1 MEAVA
6 WRYRYPNES
15 KWQLTLDR
23 KQAHDKTGEAQP
35 LYASPVVPTPEGEA
49 WRVVPVEPTEAMIK
63 AGETAAWDDSNTMP
77 AIRAMRKAYAAMLE
91 ASPVVPVGVREEQ
104 RQRVAEIVEAAI
116 ERHAPTKGICHTLDD
131 ADAILAA
138 LGTTDQGSRSK
149 ASVPTEVGQA
159 AVLTAEQIEEDRLR
173 DEDEALMPGGFN

>member
-1 MEAVA
+1 MAEYERLATAVPITVRSRSMPLRTPAPEVEVVA
-6 WRYRYPNES
+6 WMDIDHDWDVISAHHKTKWATGAYGSKNLERYSR
-15 KWQLTLDR
+15 
-23 KQAHDKTGEAQP
+23 P
-35 LYASPVVPTPEGEA
+35 LYASPVVP
-49 WRVVPVEPTEAMIK
+49 
-63 AGETAAWDDSNTMP
+63 
-77 AIRAMRKAYAAMLE
+77 
-91 ASPVVPVGVREEQ
+91 VGVSEDQ
-104 RQRVAEIVEAAI
+104 RQTVAEIVEAAI